1 MKEHNIKKTNR
12 MRTLLIACLFSLQ
25 VVFSYGQKRIS
36 IYELGDSL
44 IDCETNFRNLFSNWT
59 SENVTNANSYKLL
72 KYSFV
77 ETITDSTRFKYYRN
91 YFSGVE
97 PIYSSTKGISKESS
111 NGQRTNEFYIKPGF
125 IHKEI
130 FDQRGIPEKHREL
143 FSEEFKLKAMTI
155 LTQKIN
161 IDTMNLNYYS
171 YEMNGVDKLLT
182 LGHDFNVYSVRNLK
196 GASLDSISK
205 NYIDIFIK
213 GEKSIEDLNIKEK
226 RSLMLEQ
233 FIIERINNQLLFNKH
248 VQIGDKVYIVDF
260 EYDEQLF
267 TNYVICSAE
276 NKKVI
281 MDYFFSEI
289 RLELENN

>member
-1 MKEHNIKKTNR
+1 
-12 MRTLLIACLFSLQ
+12 MRTLLIICLFSLQ

-44 IDCETNFRNLFSNWT
+44 IDCKTNFKNLFNNWT

-97 PIYSSTKGISKESS
+97 PIYSSTKGISGESS
-111 NGQRTNEFYIKPGF
+111 NGQKINEFFIKPGF

-143 FSEEFKLKAMTI
+143 FSEEFTLKAKNI
-155 LTQKIN
+155 LTQEIN
-161 IDTMNLNYYS
+161 IDTMDLNHYS
-171 YEMNGVDKLLT
+171 YEMDEINKSLT
-182 LGHDFNVYSVRNLK
+182 FSSGFKAYSLRKGYVNLK

-213 GEKSIEDLNIKEK
+213 REKSIEDLNIKEK
-226 RSLMLEQ
+226 RFLMLEQ
-233 FIIERINNQLLFNKH
+233 FIIEKINNQLLFNKQ
-248 VQIGDKVYIVDF
+248 VQIGDKVYSVDF
-260 EYDEQLF
+260 EYNEQPF

-281 MDYFFSEI
+281 MDYFFSAI
-289 RLELENN
+289 RLESKNN